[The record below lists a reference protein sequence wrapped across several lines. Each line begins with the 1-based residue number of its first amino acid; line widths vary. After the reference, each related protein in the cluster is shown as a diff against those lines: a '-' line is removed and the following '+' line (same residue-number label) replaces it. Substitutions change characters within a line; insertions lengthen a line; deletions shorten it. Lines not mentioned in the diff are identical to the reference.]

1 MTRAVFFALLQGAY
15 QAMPPPAEVT
25 KQAWAFTYKMIVQM
39 AGKLKAQKLV
49 TCTLAV
55 VSGVCTPKTRVG
67 TRQGITKPSP

>member
-39 AGKLKAQKLV
+39 AGKLKAQK
-49 TCTLAV
+49 
-55 VSGVCTPKTRVG
+55 
-67 TRQGITKPSP
+67 